1 MVANF
6 GDRFDGKKSG
16 GFFGGMAGRFGKKSR
31 KDDKRRKALR
41 AVFEAMDEDGGGS
54 IDYEEF
60 RHAMTAMAADG
71 KTAPPPEE
79 ELRKAFDD
87 VDDDG
92 GGSVDFDEFVQMIDA
107 MHSTSA
113 SSEGGA
119 KMNSLFVKAA
129 ARIGREQKEKAKL
142 RGIFEAMD
150 EDGSGDI
157 DYDEF
162 KVAMEQMDPKQVPAD
177 DELRKAFDGV
187 DEDGGGS
194 ISFDEFVE
202 MFRQLKSGAGGK
214 GGGGAGL
221 FARATG
227 RFSMFKKKKKKQN
240 DRGSD
245 ASSSDSSDSD
255 SGDDIFGMG
264 FGDDDEDGG
273 KGMGGGMEWMMGG
286 DTAGGG
292 NNADDDESNGSKGK
306 GKGKSTGKARRG
318 SVLPAPPVKRT
329 VFVKMNASAADIIA
343 LTKERRAKEG
353 RFDADQ
359 LTDGNEDEEND
370 MAVGDSNDRP
380 EPYSEMFLAF
390 AEEAI
395 AAVPVSR
402 GRGISFRSSRRGV
415 GGASSARRL
424 AQSPSFKRPRE
435 GGPASSTSGSP
446 GAGGSGVGSSP
457 PTPSRLALG
466 DGALGDNAVDQT
478 ESVTGNRDAG
488 EQNGE
493 IKEAGAV
500 DGGSDEEGDEGVGDG
515 SGAEAVK
522 AANET
527 DVSDTQAMG
536 SLLASLDDMD
546 PAKAL
551 ISFCPVKIRQRFH
564 PLDNHAERTAR
575 DAMRCILV
583 YMNQQGD
590 MYSATTGSAPSHH
603 HCIEVAGKMLTS
615 ALCEPEDVW
624 DEIYCECYTYRERNF
639 VEIPSM

>member
-6 GDRFDGKKSG
+6 GDMFDGKKSG
-16 GFFGGMAGRFGKKSR
+16 GFFGGIAGRFGKKSR

-41 AVFEAMDEDGGGS
+41 AVFEAMDEDCGGS

-107 MHSTSA
+107 MHSASA

-142 RGIFEAMD
+142 RGIFDAMD

-162 KVAMEQMDPKQVPAD
+162 KSAMEQMTGGGGKKGDDLKQVPAD

-202 MFRQLKSGAGGK
+202 MFRQLKSSAGGK

-227 RFSMFKKKKKKQN
+227 RFSMFKKKKKKKKTTN

-245 ASSSDSSDSD
+245 ASASDSSDSD
-255 SGDDIFGMG
+255 SGDDLFGMG

-273 KGMGGGMEWMMGG
+273 TGMGGGMAWMMGG

-292 NNADDDESNGSKGK
+292 NSAVDDESNGSKGNGK

-318 SVLPAPPVKRT
+318 SMSPAPPVERT
-329 VFVKMNASAADIIA
+329 VFVQMNASAADIIA

-359 LTDGNEDEEND
+359 MTDGSEDEEND
-370 MAVGDSNDRP
+370 MAVGDANDRP

-390 AEEAI
+390 AEE
-395 AAVPVSR
+395 
-402 GRGISFRSSRRGV
+402 GV
-415 GGASSARRL
+415 
-424 AQSPSFKRPRE
+424 
-435 GGPASSTSGSP
+435 
-446 GAGGSGVGSSP
+446 V
-457 PTPSRLALG
+457 
-466 DGALGDNAVDQT
+466 
-478 ESVTGNRDAG
+478 
-488 EQNGE
+488 
-493 IKEAGAV
+493 
-500 DGGSDEEGDEGVGDG
+500 
-515 SGAEAVK
+515 
-522 AANET
+522 
-527 DVSDTQAMG
+527 
-536 SLLASLDDMD
+536 
-546 PAKAL
+546 
-551 ISFCPVKIRQRFH
+551 
-564 PLDNHAERTAR
+564 
-575 DAMRCILV
+575 
-583 YMNQQGD
+583 
-590 MYSATTGSAPSHH
+590 
-603 HCIEVAGKMLTS
+603 
-615 ALCEPEDVW
+615 
-624 DEIYCECYTYRERNF
+624 
-639 VEIPSM
+639 